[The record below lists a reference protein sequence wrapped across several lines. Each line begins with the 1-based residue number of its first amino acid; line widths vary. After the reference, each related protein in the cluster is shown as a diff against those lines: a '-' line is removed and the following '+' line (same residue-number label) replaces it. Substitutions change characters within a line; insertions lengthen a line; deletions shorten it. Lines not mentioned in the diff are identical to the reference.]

1 MMKICMFL
9 VLILYSVLHNGHVTP
24 ANICIEQLSVSG
36 QELQENGMRTCSKT
50 QKCLNAHNV
59 LNFHHN
65 LGTMLS
71 KLLYWWEKLN
81 WIRVFWNSRY
91 PFLKTMQNDENLR
104 VTKIAQK
111 LILWSFW
118 EFLRL
123 ITCDFKIYFINLKSS
138 SFFNKSHS

>member
-36 QELQENGMRTCSKT
+36 QELQENGMSTWSKT
-50 QKCLNAHNV
+50 PKCLNAHNV

-71 KLLYWWEKLN
+71 KLLY
-81 WIRVFWNSRY
+81 
-91 PFLKTMQNDENLR
+91 
-104 VTKIAQK
+104 
-111 LILWSFW
+111 
-118 EFLRL
+118 
-123 ITCDFKIYFINLKSS
+123 
-138 SFFNKSHS
+138 